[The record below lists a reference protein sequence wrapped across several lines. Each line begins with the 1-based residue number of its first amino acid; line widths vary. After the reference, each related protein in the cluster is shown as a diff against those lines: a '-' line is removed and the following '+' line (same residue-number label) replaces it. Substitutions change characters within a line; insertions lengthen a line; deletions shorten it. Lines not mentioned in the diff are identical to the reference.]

1 MKSKERLSWQ
11 KKQKYK
17 TYIVSLSQR
26 ENLKTKKA
34 RVINIYDNTISV
46 EFDDYTGRND
56 ELQRTVIKHDDYEK
70 IED

>member
-1 MKSKERLSWQ
+1 MAEETKIQNLHRV
-11 KKQKYK
+11 
-17 TYIVSLSQR
+17 IVTKG
-26 ENLKTKKA
+26 EFKDKKA